1 MTKVRTVNQTAI
13 DEAAALLKAGA
24 VVAFPTET
32 VYGLGANGLD
42 RDAVL
47 GIFAAKGRPADNPLI
62 QHVADPTGLDA
73 LVHTVPPAARAL
85 AEAFWPGP
93 LTLVLPAR
101 DLVPLEARGGLPT
114 VGVRCP
120 AHPWAR
126 RLIAACGFPIAAP
139 SANRSGRP
147 SPTTAQ
153 AVLEDMDGR
162 IPLILDGGPCA
173 VGLESTVVGFP
184 DGMPVV
190 LRPGGVTPAQIE
202 AVAGA
207 VRVDD
212 AVLHQ
217 LAEGAV
223 AASPGMKYRH
233 YAPQARVTV
242 VDGPMEGKTRR
253 ICALYD
259 AALTAGG
266 NPAILAASANAGR
279 YGSRAVY
286 SMGQDDADQAAALF
300 ETLRRL
306 DTDGRTDA
314 FAEALEPSGL
324 GLAVMNRLLRAAGFR
339 ILHGEDA
346 P

>member
-1 MTKVRTVNQTAI
+1 MTKVWTVNQTAI

-47 GIFAAKGRPADNPLI
+47 AIFAAKGRPADNPLI
-62 QHVADPTGLDA
+62 QHVADPEGLHA
-73 LVHTVPPAARAL
+73 LVQTVPPVARAL

-101 DLVPLEARGGLPT
+101 ELVPLEARGGLPT

-126 RLIAACGFPIAAP
+126 RLIEACGFPIAAP

-153 AVLEDMDGR
+153 AVLEDMEGR

-173 VGLESTVVGFP
+173 VGLESTVVGFQ
-184 DGMPVV
+184 GGVPVV

-242 VDGPMEGKTRR
+242 VDGSVEGRTRR

-259 AALTAGG
+259 SVLATGG
-266 NPAILAASANAGR
+266 NPAILAAAANAGR

-306 DTDGRTDA
+306 DADGRTDA

-339 ILHGEDA
+339 VVHGEEE